1 MGEIGVARLSKTEE
15 DTVAAAAAAAA
26 AATIAGFPSDSHA
39 LILRE
44 FIAVVGDVRG
54 RTLGERELERDRERG
69 EGSRKE

>member
-15 DTVAAAAAAAA
+15 ETVAA
-26 AATIAGFPSDSHA
+26 AGFPSDSHA

-54 RTLGERELERDRERG
+54 RTLGEPELERDRERG